1 MLPGQLEL
9 QPVLLHWQQLEVVVA
24 YEDAQLVVVGL
35 AAERVVA
42 AAVVVV
48 PVVAV
53 ELAEDYVEAEDVVA
67 DDVGPRVDVALSF
80 VQSPHRLLRFQSIQ
94 DLWLQ
99 SHL

>member
-42 AAVVVV
+42 VVVVV

-53 ELAEDYVEAEDVVA
+53 ELAEDYAEAEDVVA
-67 DDVGPRVDVALSF
+67 DDVGPRVGVALSF
-80 VQSPHRLLRFQSIQ
+80 VQSPRRLLRFQSIQ